1 MLLAMI
7 FASDVAMAQT
17 SKYREMHKV
26 KRKETVFGIARD
38 YGLTVQ
44 ELINANPEM
53 NKPGYEL
60 KKGDY
65 LFIPYPS
72 TKPELETKT
81 KVTEKKTTDDVR
93 SREVRVGVMLPLHDI
108 NGDGKRMVE
117 YYRGLLMAADSL
129 KQTGISV
136 DIQAWNVP
144 EDGDINKA
152 LADKN
157 AANRDII
164 IGPLYSKQVKA
175 LSDFVE
181 KHDIKLL
188 IPFSIVSPQTATNSH
203 IFQVYKDNEEYTNIV
218 LAHFAYKFSN
228 HHVVIIDCNDK
239 ESDKGIFTTALRKK
253 LESKGRQYSITN
265 LKSGE
270 EQFAKAFSQ
279 TEPNV
284 VVLNTGRSPELNVA
298 FAKLNNLTM
307 NNSKL
312 SITMFGYTEWMM
324 YTKYVLDNL
333 YKYNAYIPAAFYRN
347 PLSSKTARME
357 QKYRWNFHSDMMQ
370 ALPRFATTGFDHGFF
385 FFKGLKK
392 YGNAFDGSMGT
403 QYYQPIQTP
412 LRFERVGNGGYK
424 NKSVLFVH
432 YTPEHKIETIYY

>member
-1 MLLAMI
+1 M
-7 FASDVAMAQT
+7 FASDTIMAQT
-17 SKYREMHKV
+17 AKYREMHKV

-44 ELINANPEM
+44 ELINANPDM

-60 KKGDY
+60 RKGDY
-65 LFIPYPS
+65 IFIPYPS
-72 TKPELETKT
+72 TTPEQ
-81 KVTEKKTTDDVR
+81 EKKVAAKEEKPADDVR
-93 SREVRVGVMLPLHDI
+93 LREVRVGVMLPLHDI

-117 YYRGLLMAADSL
+117 YYRGLLMAVDSM
-129 KQTGISV
+129 KQVGTSV
-136 DIQAWNVP
+136 DIRAWNLA
-144 EDGDINKA
+144 EDGDISKI
-152 LADKN
+152 LADKY
-157 AANRDII
+157 AADRDII
-164 IGPLYSKQVKA
+164 VGPLYSKQVKA

-188 IPFSIVSPQTATNSH
+188 IPFSIVAPQTATNSH
-203 IFQVYKDNEEYTNIV
+203 IFQVYKDNEEYNDIV
-218 LAHFAYKFSN
+218 LAHFAYKFAN
-228 HHVVIIDCNDK
+228 YHVVIIDCNDA
-239 ESDKGIFTTALRKK
+239 ESDKGAFTAALRKK
-253 LESKGRQYSITN
+253 VESKGKQYSITN
-265 LKSGE
+265 LKSSE
-270 EQFAKAFSQ
+270 EQFVKAFSQ

-307 NNSKL
+307 NNPKL
-312 SITMFGYTEWMM
+312 NVTMFGYTEWMM

-347 PLSSKTARME
+347 PLSSKTARIE
-357 QKYRWNFHSDMMQ
+357 QKYRWNFHADMMQ

-392 YGNAFDGSMGT
+392 YGKAFDGSMGT
-403 QYYQPIQTP
+403 QYYHPIQTP

-424 NKSVLFVH
+424 NKSILFVH